1 MTATTKKSIAV
12 RGIVFVL
19 VIVGLFVLFRTLPIT
34 AWLGTFL
41 EWVQGLGFWGPVI
54 LGAVYVVAT
63 VTMLPG
69 WILTL
74 GSGFVFGLVV
84 GTITVSVAST
94 LGATA
99 AFLVGRTFAR
109 GFVEKIASQ
118 NRKFAAVDRAVKDH
132 GFKIVL
138 LTRLSPLFPFN
149 VLNYL
154 FSLTSVRLR
163 DYVLASWIGMFP
175 GTLMYVYFGTAF
187 KSLTEVISGDVEGG
201 VAQKVLFAVGLVVT
215 VIVTVYVT
223 RVARRA
229 IQQYVDTE
237 TPGETDSQPTPGV
250 TS

>member
-1 MTATTKKSIAV
+1 MATGDKRSIAL

-19 VIVGLFVLFRTLPIT
+19 AIAGLFVLFRVLPVT
-34 AWLGTFL
+34 EWLGAFL
-41 EWVQGLGFWGPVI
+41 EYVRSLGLWGPVI
-54 LGAVYVVAT
+54 LGAAYVVAT
-63 VTMLPG
+63 VAMVPA
-69 WILTL
+69 WILTV
-74 GSGFVFGLVV
+74 GSGFAFGVV
-84 GTITVSVAST
+84 LGTITVSISST

-99 AFLVGRTFAR
+99 AFVIGRTFAR
-109 GFVEKIASQ
+109 NWVEKIAAR
-118 NRKFAAVDRAVKDH
+118 NPKFAAVDRAVEDR
-132 GFKIVL
+132 GFRIVL
-138 LTRLSPLFPFN
+138 LTRLSPVFPFN

-187 KSLTEVISGDVEGG
+187 KNLAEVISGDIQGG
-201 VAQKVLFAVGLVVT
+201 VAQKILLGVGLVVT

-229 IQQYVDTE
+229 IRQYVDTE
-237 TPGETDSQPTPGV
+237 GSGGPETTPTREI